1 MALVSPSWR
10 FKPDT
15 AVAPTHA
22 PARKAQAQPGRGG
35 PPSSVSLR
43 VLKVWRLTCLNGSQ
57 SAPQMRPS
65 CTPHL
70 GTPARSRSSEQVSWI
85 TVRTA
90 ALKIA
95 RPPQAASL
103 LIHARPRMSGT
114 LNLQPVSYV
123 LAAFAHDPR
132 PTTQNL
138 RGYFWRKGP
147 GKRGANPCKCEHQL
161 GTTCRCLLAGLGD
174 RGMKRINML

>member
-57 SAPQMRPS
+57 SAPQMPPS

-70 GTPARSRSSEQVSWI
+70 FTPARPRSSEQVSWI

-114 LNLQPVSYV
+114 LNLQPVSHV

-132 PTTQNL
+132 PKTFADIFGGKGQG
-138 RGYFWRKGP
+138 RGVQTRASASTSLERHVDVCWLVWGI
-147 GKRGANPCKCEHQL
+147 
-161 GTTCRCLLAGLGD
+161 AG
-174 RGMKRINML
+174 